1 MPRNQSHLRHLS
13 VTMASMREQTASYLI
28 GRADRLVRA
37 QLEAALAESGL
48 SLSEF
53 TALSVLASRPGLSN
67 ARLARRSL
75 VTPQAMHKVVRS
87 LERSGLVERT
97 TLPEGGREL
106 ATTITTA
113 GAALVAELLPRIR
126 QAEDR
131 TLHAL
136 DADERRELVR
146 LLTLATAAPPPVT
159 ARDAA
164 VAEDVP
170 MASKHRRAASTRS

>member
-1 MPRNQSHLRHLS
+1 
-13 VTMASMREQTASYLI
+13 MAPMREQTASYLI
-28 GRADRLVRA
+28 GRTDRLVRA
-37 QLEAALAESGL
+37 QLEAALVESGL
-48 SLSEF
+48 SLAEF

-87 LERSGLVERT
+87 LERAGLVERNA
-97 TLPEGGREL
+97 LPEGGRAL

-113 GAALVAELLPRIR
+113 GAAVVAELLPRIE

-136 DADERRELVR
+136 DAADRRELVR
-146 LLTLATAAPPPVT
+146 LLTLAIEAPPEVT
-159 ARDAA
+159 GLS
-164 VAEDVP
+164 E
-170 MASKHRRAASTRS
+170 